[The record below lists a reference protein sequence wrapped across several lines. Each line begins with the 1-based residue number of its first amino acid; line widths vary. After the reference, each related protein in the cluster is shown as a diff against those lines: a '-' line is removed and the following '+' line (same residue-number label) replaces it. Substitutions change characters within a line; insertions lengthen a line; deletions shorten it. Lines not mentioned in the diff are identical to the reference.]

1 MLQPNNS
8 AAGHRPHLRHSV
20 CPRHPP
26 SRAAASAARRALA
39 GSARVS
45 VEGAGTGEHHM
56 PALPSK
62 GKSRD
67 LSVARP
73 ESKWPITGSQ
83 RQAIARSI
91 GKFNCKSSCVCIA
104 TRPLERSRRRKC
116 GNQSSI
122 LQSAGPATQPAGAM
136 DTTGRIFGAAAT
148 KHFESASTSER
159 NQRAAEQRVG
169 WLLRPPFGTAGMAV
183 ERAARWATPAS
194 TSSIPAAGDEQADLG
209 VARVG
214 FSELQS
220 LEQQQRL
227 PLFFAPGS
235 VARARGWRGV
245 ACFGPLNPLGPSG
258 N

>member
-1 MLQPNNS
+1 MASFPANL
-8 AAGHRPHLRHSV
+8 AA
-20 CPRHPP
+20 
-26 SRAAASAARRALA
+26 
-39 GSARVS
+39 
-45 VEGAGTGEHHM
+45 
-56 PALPSK
+56 
-62 GKSRD
+62 
-67 LSVARP
+67 
-73 ESKWPITGSQ
+73 
-83 RQAIARSI
+83 
-91 GKFNCKSSCVCIA
+91 FCIP

-159 NQRAAEQRVG
+159 NQRAAEQRVRVE
-169 WLLRPPFGTAGMAV
+169 LLRPSFGTAGMAV

-214 FSELQS
+214 FSEPQS

-227 PLFFAPGS
+227 PLFF
-235 VARARGWRGV
+235 VRARRWRGV
-245 ACFGPLNPLGPSG
+245 ACGVACS
-258 N
+258 